1 MRSEIVINGEDKPKR
16 NYPWMGIVYNDL
28 DHIVVLFSKDS
39 IGTIVYSTSNS
50 DTVGYN
56 CNYWNM
62 EDFTEFEGSITLSN
76 N

>member
-1 MRSEIVINGEDKPKR
+1 MKSEIIMNGEDQPKR
-16 NYPWMGIVYNDL
+16 NYPWLGIAYNDL
-28 DHIVVLFSKDS
+28 DHIVVLFNKDS
-39 IGTIVYSTSNS
+39 IGTIVYSTSDS

-56 CNYWNM
+56 YDYWNM